1 MERDNHLAC
10 EYIVKYE
17 RVEWFSGGD
26 PVDIPLQQQRSKK
39 REVNHVEL
47 IIRNKNGD
55 KVFRIDKDGNLS
67 MKGEIVAQGR

>member
-1 MERDNHLAC
+1 VIRH
-10 EYIVKYE
+10 
-17 RVEWFSGGD
+17 
-26 PVDIPLQQQRSKK
+26 IPLQQQRSKK

-55 KVFRIDKDGNLS
+55 EVFRIDKDGNLS

>member
-1 MERDNHLAC
+1 MRQGAEKVMQLL
-10 EYIVKYE
+10 
-17 RVEWFSGGD
+17 
-26 PVDIPLQQQRSKK
+26 PQQQRSKK

-55 KVFRIDKDGNLS
+55 EVFRIDKDGNLS